1 MANEETIVNK
11 IITVDTILEV
21 ANYLE
26 DKLEEYKR
34 LYNEELKRNQ
44 GLDRYEQIF
53 KCKLSDSSKIEY
65 EITFID
71 NKSLTQ
77 SDYNWFAGNLAN
89 PSLVKRVNIYYY
101 ISYEDNSEDIKNSV
115 YRNVHAHITFHD
127 DTIFMTVDGKEL
139 ENEESNITEKI
150 VDENNTSENITEENN
165 TQENNT
171 QENVTEP
178 EQNHEEENNYYEP
191 EYPSYNPPRY
201 EESKS
206 ENANL
211 RIIKIEN
218 MEPEFD
224 KDTTEYYL
232 TVDLNTE
239 KIDIETYTD
248 SEKAKVA
255 IYGNENLKEGKNTI
269 EIVVTA
275 EAGNQKTYYIYVT
288 KIDNAKMAN
297 ANLQTLEIEGAS
309 ISPKFKNN
317 IYSYNVT
324 IDKNTKKLNIL
335 AKPENEKSKIEI
347 VGNSNLKEGENII
360 KIIVTAEDGT
370 TTRTYK
376 INAYTSLNDIQVQEE
391 DKKPAIVVLGILGI
405 TILIMGIIVITKNKK
420 I

>member
-1 MANEETIVNK
+1 MRKIKILSIIITVTIIFSTYVKALSEKIENEETNS
-11 IITVDTILEV
+11 ITNTI
-21 ANYLE
+21 N
-26 DKLEEYKR
+26 
-34 LYNEELKRNQ
+34 
-44 GLDRYEQIF
+44 
-53 KCKLSDSSKIEY
+53 
-65 EITFID
+65 
-71 NKSLTQ
+71 
-77 SDYNWFAGNLAN
+77 
-89 PSLVKRVNIYYY
+89 
-101 ISYEDNSEDIKNSV
+101 
-115 YRNVHAHITFHD
+115 
-127 DTIFMTVDGKEL
+127 
-139 ENEESNITEKI
+139 ENEPIEEPPAVENQTNVEP
-150 VDENNTSENITEENN
+150 ENND
-165 TQENNT
+165 
-171 QENVTEP
+171 
-178 EQNHEEENNYYEP
+178 YEP
-191 EYPSYNPPRY
+191 SYPSYNPPQY
-201 EESKS
+201 QEKKS
-206 ENANL
+206 ENADL
-211 RIIKIEN
+211 RVLKIEN
-218 MEPEFD
+218 MEPEFS
-224 KDTTEYYL
+224 KDVTEYYL
-232 TVDLNTE
+232 TVDLETD
-239 KIDIETYTD
+239 KINIEAYSD
-248 SEKAKVA
+248 SEKASVD
-255 IYGNENLKEGKNTI
+255 IQGNNDLQEGENKI
-269 EIVVTA
+269 EVVVTA